1 MFCTVGHMREGSE
14 HVCTEANG
22 CQNHQWQKSESL
34 VSVESED
41 VLFEEFVVDWTPQA
55 GTTAEHDPGTEA
67 LRPVAIAEVLRS
79 RDALSG
85 SWKLVQQEGVEAFL
99 EALGLG
105 RTKNK
110 VLTSMSLAV
119 GKEVHTFAFSGNLLK
134 FSGGSQGWELRVD
147 GTSQSLAQGG
157 DEARPEWDGA
167 TFVMTLQGVETRRSV
182 HGDTLTM
189 SMIARSP
196 RRRGVA
202 TRVFARI

>member
-67 LRPVAIAEVLRS
+67 LRPVAIA
-79 RDALSG
+79 
-85 SWKLVQQEGVEAFL
+85 EAFL